1 MQYWEVEEKLKRSMV
16 ETIQQMQ
23 VLNLPPNLPIPSIE
37 EWTAN
42 WAGMLSPTKPE
53 NSTKL

>member
-1 MQYWEVEEKLKRSMV
+1 MV

-37 EWTAN
+37 EWAAN